1 MEVPLLEELK
11 KLVNLQ
17 AVDSEIFK
25 LEEELDTLPDS
36 NDALEDQI
44 VEKENKIKELKN
56 AIDIQVDEKEKR
68 DEIYK
73 KGEEKL
79 KTITGKQSAI
89 RNKEEYNALLRE
101 IDNIKRFN
109 RDLSDE
115 IAEIS
120 REIEAKTEELNITD
134 EQFSREIEGFKKQI
148 AANTKRMEELDKTID
163 KLYDEREKLSKN
175 IRPAVYN
182 KYQRIL
188 DNSTNGKAIAM
199 AEHRVCLGCNMT
211 LPPELYN
218 MVLRAVR
225 IEVCPNCQCIL
236 IPSDNHSDHSKTNSD
251 EK

>member
-36 NDALEDQI
+36 NDALEEQI

-120 REIEAKTEELNITD
+120 REIEAKTEELNVTN

-148 AANTKRMEELDKTID
+148 AVNTKRMEELDKTID

-236 IPSDNHSDHSKTNSD
+236 IPGENHSKPASD
-251 EK
+251 KEEN

>member
-1 MEVPLLEELK
+1 MLEELK

-36 NDALEDQI
+36 NDALEEQI

-120 REIEAKTEELNITD
+120 KEIEAKTEELNITD

-148 AANTKRMEELDKTID
+148 AINTKRMEELDKTID
-163 KLYDEREKLSKN
+163 KLYDEREKLAKN

-182 KYQRIL
+182 KYQRIIET
-188 DNSTNGKAIAM
+188 SPNGKAIAM

-236 IPSDNHSDHSKTNSD
+236 IPGENHSKPASD
-251 EK
+251 KEEN

>member
-1 MEVPLLEELK
+1 MLEELK

-36 NDALEDQI
+36 NDALEEQI

-115 IAEIS
+115 INEIS
-120 REIEAKTEELNITD
+120 KEIEAKTEELNVTD

-148 AANTKRMEELDKTID
+148 AINTKRMDELDKTID

-182 KYQRIL
+182 KYQRIIET
-188 DNSTNGKAIAM
+188 SPNGKAIAM

-236 IPSDNHSDHSKTNSD
+236 IPGENHSKPASD
-251 EK
+251 KDEN

>member
-1 MEVPLLEELK
+1 MEAPLLEELK
-11 KLVNLQ
+11 KLVSLQ
-17 AVDSEIFK
+17 DVDSEIFK
-25 LEEELDTLPDS
+25 LEEELDALPDR

-115 IAEIS
+115 IAEINK
-120 REIEAKTEELNITD
+120 EIEAKTEELNIAE

-148 AANTKRMEELDKTID
+148 EINSKRMDELDKTID

-182 KYQRIL
+182 KYQRIIET
-188 DNSTNGKAIAM
+188 SPNGKAIAM

-218 MVLRAVR
+218 MVLRATR

-236 IPSDNHSDHSKTNSD
+236 IPGDNHSKPASD
-251 EK
+251 KDEN

>member
-1 MEVPLLEELK
+1 MLEELK
-11 KLVNLQ
+11 KLVSLQ
-17 AVDSEIFK
+17 NVDSEIFK
-25 LEEELDTLPDS
+25 LEEELDILPDK

-115 IAEIS
+115 IAEINK
-120 REIEAKTEELNITD
+120 EIEAKTEELNITE

-148 AANTKRMEELDKTID
+148 EINSKRMDELDKTID

-182 KYQRIL
+182 KYQRIIET
-188 DNSTNGKAIAM
+188 SPNGKAIAM

-236 IPSDNHSDHSKTNSD
+236 IPGENHSKPASD
-251 EK
+251 KDEN

>member
-1 MEVPLLEELK
+1 MEAPLLEELK

-36 NDALEDQI
+36 NDALEEQI

-120 REIEAKTEELNITD
+120 KEIEAKTEELNITD

-148 AANTKRMEELDKTID
+148 AINTKRMEELDKTID
-163 KLYDEREKLSKN
+163 KLYDEREKLAKN

-182 KYQRIL
+182 KYQRIIET
-188 DNSTNGKAIAM
+188 SPNGKAIAM

-236 IPSDNHSDHSKTNSD
+236 IPGENHSKPASD
-251 EK
+251 KEEN

>member
-36 NDALEDQI
+36 NDALEEQI

-115 IAEIS
+115 INEIS
-120 REIEAKTEELNITD
+120 KEIEAKTEELNVTD

-148 AANTKRMEELDKTID
+148 AINTKRMDELDKTID

-182 KYQRIL
+182 KYQRIIET
-188 DNSTNGKAIAM
+188 SPNGKAIAM

-218 MVLRAVR
+218 MVLRATR

-236 IPSDNHSDHSKTNSD
+236 IPGDNSKTNSD